1 MRVQVVG
8 TQTGVVFLQRFGIQ
22 PVDGLALLPAQAAGG
37 KRGQRCS
44 PHCLLE
50 FMFEL
55 GFFLLGIIQGLA
67 NPLQIAKCLAKARV
81 LAEVEGLTIITG
93 KQRPQGLIR

>member
-8 TQTGVVFLQRFGIQ
+8 TQTGVVFLQRFDVQ
-22 PVDGLALLPAQAAGG
+22 PVDGFALLPAQTAGG
-37 KRGQRCS
+37 KRRQSGGTHR
-44 PHCLLE
+44 LLE

-81 LAEVEGLTIITG
+81 LAEVEGLPLSWG
-93 KQRPQGLIR
+93 NSARRA